1 MGVDRIKRNLKID
14 TADVVEYCKNK
25 VLDKNCNI
33 YKQVKIGIARLKISK
48 LLSIHIAIQ
57 SLQHI
62 LLSNFQFVKLFLYF
76 ISHNFIQSLRSNR
89 KNRLLFSFTRKEDF
103 I

>member
-1 MGVDRIKRNLKID
+1 MHVRKWTHLARRVIPCQSCGAVIVAAGSARRMAGVDKIM
-14 TADVVEYCKNK
+14 ADLGV
-25 VLDKNCNI
+25 
-33 YKQVKIGIARLKISK
+33 
-48 LLSIHIAIQ
+48 Q

-89 KNRLLFSFTRKEDF
+89 KIGCSFLLPERRIF